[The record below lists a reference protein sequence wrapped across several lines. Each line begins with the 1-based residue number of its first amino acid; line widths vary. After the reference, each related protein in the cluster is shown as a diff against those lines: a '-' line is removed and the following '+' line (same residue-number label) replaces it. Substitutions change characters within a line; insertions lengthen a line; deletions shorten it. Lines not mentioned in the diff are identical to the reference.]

1 VRKICL
7 ALLVCTGVA
16 VSAPRA
22 NPSDAQ
28 FADFENR
35 VKQYVKLHNQLKK
48 KVAKLKDKATPE
60 EISAHSKALA
70 DLIRHARAGVKPGNL
85 ITPETRKR
93 FSVLLADALKGRQN
107 SDVRKTVKQGNPE
120 FPTDTDP
127 EVKNIKPVV
136 NAAYPKD
143 ASASTMPAAV
153 LEKLPKL
160 PEVLEYRFVG
170 RDLIIRDTVA
180 DIIVDFATQVAP
192 I

>member
-1 VRKICL
+1 
-7 ALLVCTGVA
+7 VCTGVA

-22 NPSDAQ
+22 NPSAGE
-28 FADFENR
+28 FADFESR
-35 VKQYVKLHNQLKK
+35 VKQYVKLHNQLEKK
-48 KVAKLKDKATPE
+48 IPKLKDKSTPE
-60 EISAHSKALA
+60 DIAAHSKALA
-70 DLIRHARAGVKPGNL
+70 GLIRQARAGARPGNL
-85 ITPETRKR
+85 ITPDTKKR
-93 FSVLLADALKGRQN
+93 FSVLLAESLKGRQN
-107 SDVRKTVKQGNPE
+107 SDVRKTVKEGNPE

-127 EVKNIKPVV
+127 EVKPITPVV

-143 ASASTMPAAV
+143 ASASTMPVAV

-180 DIIVDFATQVAP
+180 DIIVDFAVRVAP

>member
-1 VRKICL
+1 M
-7 ALLVCTGVA
+7 CTGVA

-22 NPSDAQ
+22 NPSTGE
-28 FADFENR
+28 FADFDSR
-35 VKQYVKLHNQLKK
+35 VKQYVKLKNQLEKK
-48 KVAKLKDKATPE
+48 IPKLKENATPE

-70 DLIRHARAGVKPGNL
+70 ELIRQARAGVKPGNL
-85 ITPETRKR
+85 ITPETKKR
-93 FSVLLADALKGRQN
+93 FAVLLAEALKGRRN
-107 SDVRKTVKQGNPE
+107 VDVRKTVKEGNPE

-127 EVKNIKPVV
+127 EVKDIKPVV

-143 ASASTMPAAV
+143 ASASTMPVSV

-160 PEVLEYRFVG
+160 PEVMEYRFVG

-180 DIIVDFATQVAP
+180 DIIVDFAVKVAP

>member
-1 VRKICL
+1 
-7 ALLVCTGVA
+7 VCTGVA

-22 NPSDAQ
+22 NPTAGE
-28 FADFENR
+28 FADFEGR
-35 VKQYVKLHNQLKK
+35 VKQYVKLHNQLEKK
-48 KVAKLKDKATPE
+48 IPKLKEKATPE

-70 DLIRHARAGVKPGNL
+70 ELIRHARAGVKPGNL
-85 ITPETRKR
+85 ITPDTKKR
-93 FSVLLADALKGRQN
+93 FSALLAESLKGRRNQ
-107 SDVRKTVKQGNPE
+107 DVRKTVKEGNPE

-127 EVKNIKPVV
+127 EVKNIKPAV

-143 ASASTMPAAV
+143 ASASTMPVTV

-180 DIIVDFATQVAP
+180 DIIVDFATGVAP